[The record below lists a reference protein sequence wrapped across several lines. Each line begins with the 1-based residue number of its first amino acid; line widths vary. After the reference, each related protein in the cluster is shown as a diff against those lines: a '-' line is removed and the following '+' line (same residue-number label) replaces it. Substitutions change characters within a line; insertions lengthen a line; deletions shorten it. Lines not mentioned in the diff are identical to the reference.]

1 MSALRHLL
9 GVATAAAALDFIGE
23 EIGEQL
29 TGILPVVAVDAI
41 PHLRR
46 LDGALDETRVLE
58 FPEVLAHCG
67 LGDGQFFVDVA
78 EIAGLLPGK
87 ELQDGDAGRVAHG
100 LRKPRQLFLPN
111 TVRFVCHNLEF
122 VGVGRGFYLPSPQRV
137 GSLGGWDISKSVRKS
152 TNII

>member
-1 MSALRHLL
+1 MRHLL

-23 EIGEQL
+23 EIGEQF

-67 LGDGQFFVDVA
+67 LGDGQLFVDVTEVA
-78 EIAGLLPGK
+78 FLPPGK
-87 ELQDGDAGRVAHG
+87 ELQYLYPRRMGEGFGEARYLLRLEAIVFLCVHG
-100 LRKPRQLFLPN
+100 FLIL
-111 TVRFVCHNLEF
+111 H
-122 VGVGRGFYLPSPQRV
+122 
-137 GSLGGWDISKSVRKS
+137 IVRKF
-152 TNII
+152 TNNFRTTSIHTQV